1 MKLSNKDQIPI
12 DKLVEEQTVAR
23 LIIKNSLNDKLR
35 AHLITVIATDDDCY
49 PNSINDALSL
59 ISTFAKTKKELA
71 AEDAVVSYHVAADV
85 PDDINDVDI
94 TIDDDNETNSSPDNV
109 IDDNNHITDD
119 VVDTEEDLNEEP
131 HGNRVSFSA
140 TVMAAVINEATTD
153 ADADRFLRPSFAE
166 LQDVDDVNDDN
177 EPDVVCCAHVIDTFG
192 DYELDDEGDEP
203 QFVMMLMTKPNCRM
217 KEFEQTVRPSL
228 AILIP

>member
-94 TIDDDNETNSSPDNV
+94 TIDDDNETNSNPDNG

-153 ADADRFLRPSFAE
+153 AEAD
-166 LQDVDDVNDDN
+166 
-177 EPDVVCCAHVIDTFG
+177 
-192 DYELDDEGDEP
+192 
-203 QFVMMLMTKPNCRM
+203 
-217 KEFEQTVRPSL
+217 
-228 AILIP
+228 